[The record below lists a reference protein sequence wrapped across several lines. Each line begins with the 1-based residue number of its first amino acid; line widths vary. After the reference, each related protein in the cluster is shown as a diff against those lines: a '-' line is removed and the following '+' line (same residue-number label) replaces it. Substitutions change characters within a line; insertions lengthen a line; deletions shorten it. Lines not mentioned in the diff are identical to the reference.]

1 MKEIRMKE
9 IQLYDST
16 CNVLK
21 KAKLW
26 RQEKE
31 SCLRSQ
37 EREGGMKRWDVKAF
51 FRAVKQSWYCKHGH
65 MTEHLS
71 KTIEAYEDRL
81 NGKDPG
87 AGKDWGQEEK
97 GLTENEMVGWHH
109 QLDGHEFE

>member
-1 MKEIRMKE
+1 MKETSMKE

-37 EREGGMKRWDVKAF
+37 EREGGMKR
-51 FRAVKQSWYCKHGH
+51 
-65 MTEHLS
+65 
-71 KTIEAYEDRL
+71 
-81 NGKDPG
+81 
-87 AGKDWGQEEK
+87 
-97 GLTENEMVGWHH
+97 
-109 QLDGHEFE
+109 